1 MLIAIRPI
9 NDISL
14 AIANDGILLIDLLN
28 SINYYLIDCYWVIK
42 SDRLDIS
49 KFWNC
54 YSGKFLLTEVI
65 GILGL

>member
-49 KFWNC
+49 KF
-54 YSGKFLLTEVI
+54 
-65 GILGL
+65 